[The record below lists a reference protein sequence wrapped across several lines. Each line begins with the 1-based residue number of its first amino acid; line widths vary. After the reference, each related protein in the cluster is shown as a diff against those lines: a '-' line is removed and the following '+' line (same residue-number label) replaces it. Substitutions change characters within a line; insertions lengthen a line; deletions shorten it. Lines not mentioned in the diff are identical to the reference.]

1 MISAPKTVLCIHDLP
16 GFGRASLSVI
26 LPVLSALGVQPV
38 ALPTAVLS
46 THTGGLGT
54 PARLSNPG
62 YGPAALAHYKRLGIR
77 FDCIY
82 SGYLADAGQAH
93 LVQQALELWPD
104 ALAIVDPVLGDHG
117 KLYSG
122 LSDDMIPAMRGLCAR
137 AGLILPNP
145 TEAALLLGDVPS
157 ASPSLEIVAQQAAR
171 LTTLC
176 PQVVVTGVPA
186 GRRSIACVGAQ
197 RDGGGFVSRSS
208 FIPRLYHGT
217 GDIFG
222 AVVAGKMMQGNVT
235 EAAVQT
241 AAAFVIEC
249 IRATPEGADE
259 RLGVWLERALP
270 LLNSDRE
277 GPLSPV
283 RRGYP
288 E

>member
-26 LPVLSALGVQPV
+26 IPVLSALGVQAV

-54 PARLSNPG
+54 PARMSNPG

-122 LSDDMIPAMRGLCAR
+122 LSEDMIPAMHSLCAR

-145 TEAALLLGDVPS
+145 TEAALLLDEPPS
-157 ASPSLEIVAQQAAR
+157 AAPTLESVSQQAAR
-171 LTTLC
+171 LTALC
-176 PQVVVTGVPA
+176 PRVVVTGVRA
-186 GRRSIACVGAQ
+186 GQRSIACIGAQ
-197 RDGGGFVSRSS
+197 RDGHGFVTRSS

-222 AVVAGKMMQGNVT
+222 AVVAGRMMQGNVT

-241 AAAFVIEC
+241 AAAFVVEC

-259 RLGVWLERALP
+259 RLGVWLEAALP
-270 LLNSDRE
+270 LLSADRE
-277 GPLSPV
+277 EPLSPV
-283 RRGYP
+283 RGGYP

>member
-26 LPVLSALGVQPV
+26 IPVLSALGVQAV

-54 PARLSNPG
+54 PARMSNPG

-122 LSDDMIPAMRGLCAR
+122 LSEDMIPAMRSLCAR

-145 TEAALLLGDVPS
+145 TEAALLLDEPPS
-157 ASPSLEIVAQQAAR
+157 AAPTLESVSQQAAR
-171 LTTLC
+171 LTALC
-176 PQVVVTGVPA
+176 PRVVVTGVRA
-186 GRRSIACVGAQ
+186 GQRSIACIGAQ
-197 RDGGGFVSRSS
+197 RDGHGFVTRSS

-222 AVVAGKMMQGNVT
+222 AVVAGRMMQGNVT

-241 AAAFVIEC
+241 AAAFVVEC

-259 RLGVWLERALP
+259 RLGVWLEAALP
-270 LLNSDRE
+270 LLSADRE
-277 GPLSPV
+277 EPFSPV
-283 RRGYP
+283 RGGYP